1 MITSRSLDDLNPL
14 VRHLAQR
21 HIEECKKVGI
31 DLLIY
36 CTYRDNEAQN
46 DLYSQGRTKPGS
58 IVTNA
63 RGGDSAHNYRI
74 AYDCVPL
81 VNGKTAWS
89 DTILYKKV
97 AEIGKKLGLEWA
109 GDWKSFKEFPHF
121 QYTGGLTI
129 AELKAGKQIPS
140 ALV

>member
-1 MITSRSLDDLNPL
+1 MISSRSIDDLNPL

-46 DLYSQGRTKPGS
+46 DLYSQGRTKPGN

-81 VNGKTAWS
+81 VNGKAAWS
-89 DTILYKKV
+89 NTALYKQV